1 MILKQLLEQIS
12 LFADKVRTLKEE
24 KEAIELS
31 LESCK
36 ARISELETENSSLKE
51 QILSLNAGNPSLNEQ
66 ILSLKEQILSLNA
79 ENSSLKE
86 QANLNLIKVQEIVD
100 ELKEILSKE

>member
-1 MILKQLLEQIS
+1 MTLEQLLEQIN
-12 LFADKVRTLKEE
+12 LFVDEVRTLKEE

-31 LESCK
+31 LESYK
-36 ARISELETENSSLKE
+36 TRISELETENS
-51 QILSLNAGNPSLNEQ
+51 
-66 ILSLKEQILSLNA
+66 SLKEQILSLNA

>member
-1 MILKQLLEQIS
+1 MTLKQLLEQIS

-36 ARISELETENSSLKE
+36 ARISELETENS
-51 QILSLNAGNPSLNEQ
+51 ILNN
-66 ILSLKEQILSLNA
+66 QILSLNA